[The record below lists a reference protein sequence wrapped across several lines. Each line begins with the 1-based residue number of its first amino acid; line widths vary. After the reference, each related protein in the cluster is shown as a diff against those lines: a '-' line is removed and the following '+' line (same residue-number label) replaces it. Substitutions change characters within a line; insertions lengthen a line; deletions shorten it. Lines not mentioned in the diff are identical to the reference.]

1 MFGCVLSTDAWQ
13 FELKR
18 HRGFGSMWQTEV
30 FLVTIYQKQREQNAR
45 IHLHFPFCLS
55 TLKAM
60 RCSLEMSTQT
70 QQHISISQMD
80 LSVAKLEMKINH
92 HNYLC
97 IDLQIFFF
105 ASEIYPEMFFQIPKF
120 VYLRSLHIGHNY
132 RGRKMIYGRQ
142 GYPLTGA
149 RIVCF

>member
-1 MFGCVLSTDAWQ
+1 MFDWALSTDAWQ

-18 HRGFGSMWQTEV
+18 HHRFGSMWQTEV

-92 HNYLC
+92 H
-97 IDLQIFFF
+97 FK
-105 ASEIYPEMFFQIPKF
+105 IYPEMFFQIPKF
-120 VYLRSLHIGHNY
+120 VYVRSLHIGHNY
-132 RGRKMIYGRQ
+132 RGRKMIYGKQR
-142 GYPLTGA
+142 YPLTGA
-149 RIVCF
+149 KIVCFREPINSKNK